1 MFVQGALASLTLV
14 RTQTC
19 VGYISNRA
27 GCVSVSVL
35 GRGVHLDSELQVV
48 GLEIESQNEF
58 LNSKH
63 QIQKRRK
70 RKQKSN
76 TAVRVQFFKSKIK
89 NHKSKTV
96 VRLAA
101 RSKSKIKS

>member
-1 MFVQGALASLTLV
+1 M
-14 RTQTC
+14 
-19 VGYISNRA
+19 
-27 GCVSVSVL
+27 SVL

-63 QIQKRRK
+63 KSQKRRK

-76 TAVRVQFFKSKIK
+76 TAVRVQLFKAKIK

-101 RSKSKIKS
+101 R